1 MGNQFPSL
9 EELLA
14 EEARLKL
21 DPSQVDPLRLGAFIS
36 QRIVESNQPL
46 CLVVRFYGRTVFQ
59 VAHPG
64 SESINDLW
72 MLRKARVAELFG
84 HSSLYVRL
92 EHEASGR
99 PYESHGLN
107 LEEFAFFGG
116 GYPLKDLQGRTF
128 GALGVSG
135 TLQLP
140 EHKFLVEVLTA
151 FKASSLLQ
159 HPLELR

>member
-1 MGNQFPSL
+1 MGDHFPSL

-14 EEARLKL
+14 EEARLTL
-21 DPSQVDPLRLGAFIS
+21 NPSQLDPLRLGIFIS
-36 QRIVESNQPL
+36 QRIVESNLPL
-46 CLVVRFYGRTVFQ
+46 CLIVRHYGRTVFQ
-59 VAHPG
+59 ISHPG

-99 PYESHGLN
+99 PYESHGVN
-107 LEEFAFFGG
+107 LEDYAFFGG

-140 EHKFLVEVLTA
+140 EHKFLVEVLTT
-151 FKASSLLQ
+151 FKA
-159 HPLELR
+159 